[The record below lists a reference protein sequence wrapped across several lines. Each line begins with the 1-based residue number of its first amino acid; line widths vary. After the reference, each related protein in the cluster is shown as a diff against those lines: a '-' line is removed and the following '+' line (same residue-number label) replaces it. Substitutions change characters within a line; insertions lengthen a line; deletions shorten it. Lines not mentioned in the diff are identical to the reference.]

1 MIKKDMQSRHPERRT
16 SSSQHLLAAAEASA
30 ITAMLTNPIW
40 VVKTRVFG
48 TAKSDAAAYRGLW
61 GMSLTHHG
69 VSCLFVMSGKHTA
82 AEHGIMTRPHAVR
95 DVAGN
100 LQPCEEALR
109 AQKLTVQTVSP
120 RYIATRA
127 SEACTKAPSSR

>member
-1 MIKKDMQSRHPERRT
+1 MKDAELTDSYNMIKKDMQSRHPERRT

-61 GMSLTHHG
+61 GERHDLDQTIAIEAKRGTGELT
-69 VSCLFVMSGKHTA
+69 L
-82 AEHGIMTRPHAVR
+82 
-95 DVAGN
+95 
-100 LQPCEEALR
+100 
-109 AQKLTVQTVSP
+109 
-120 RYIATRA
+120 
-127 SEACTKAPSSR
+127 